1 MNLGF
6 TVYGRLQTV
15 LKFPTGQPSPFLT
28 FLPLRGNERAV
39 HPPQSQ
45 LIIQKLKAKS
55 GLRWKV
61 SAGLRPCCDKVSSLA
76 PIRGQ

>member
-15 LKFPTGQPSPFLT
+15 LKFPTGRPSPFLT

-45 LIIQKLKAKS
+45 FSNVVFFCHLWLCGWCEDHDS
-55 GLRWKV
+55 SRV
-61 SAGLRPCCDKVSSLA
+61 SMYACWGRRDV
-76 PIRGQ
+76 R